1 MRNPS
6 FNREILKAI
15 SHRAFIRLWF
25 IKEMNDTLNEFI
37 NRKIYELPNIKK
49 EKENAELWRNY
60 GKQVVSYITYGKE

>member
-15 SHRAFIRLWF
+15 SRRVFIRLWF
-25 IKEMNDTLNEFI
+25 EKQMNDTLNEFM

-60 GKQVVSYITYGKE
+60 RKWVVI